1 MRDQGH
7 CLGAGAG
14 ADGDDVGDARAAPER
29 RAAGVRFLHA
39 DFEAEEPQLVDDV
52 GAGAG
57 VGLGADRTAADR
69 AGKHADVGAGVL
81 LGEDRHGP
89 GTAGSPG
96 SNVRGDE
103 QNGEAEEML
112 DLTTPHLR

>member
-1 MRDQGH
+1 MMLATRA
-7 CLGAGAG
+7 LRPS
-14 ADGDDVGDARAAPER
+14 DAR
-29 RAAGVRFLHA
+29 RASASCTRTSI
-39 DFEAEEPQLVDDV
+39 AEEPQLVDDV

-69 AGKHADVGAGVL
+69 AGQHADVGAGVL
-81 LGEDRHGP
+81 LGEDWHGP